1 MQDFENTQ
9 IVKVF
14 SNMETCSVTWDS
26 LLIFSRLQRIHVNG
40 EDDIMRRAF
49 IEVWIGRLKN
59 QRANAEWEIKVI
71 IVELLETFKW
81 LMFIGGFPKE
91 M

>member
-1 MQDFENTQ
+1 MQDIENTK

-49 IEVWIGRLKN
+49 IEV
-59 QRANAEWEIKVI
+59 
-71 IVELLETFKW
+71 
-81 LMFIGGFPKE
+81 
-91 M
+91 